1 MLQTDA
7 AINAGNSGGPL
18 LNRSGQV
25 VGINTL
31 KVGGAAESLGFAL
44 AADHARALLSGGKGV
59 EPFGTAVQQ
68 SQQLP
73 PAFGARSS
81 ADVERE
87 QGTKRYSDTVEAIAR
102 EAVKLDNYWTRIRTN
117 CIVRV
122 APGYDRE
129 WFGLWDGRAQL
140 DTPDAACG
148 SAVHELQDM
157 AAQVRTMM
165 STAEEAARRAAVLPG
180 ELRDIRRRYRME
192 WPGFGR

>member
-1 MLQTDA
+1 
-7 AINAGNSGGPL
+7 
-18 LNRSGQV
+18 
-25 VGINTL
+25 
-31 KVGGAAESLGFAL
+31 
-44 AADHARALLSGGKGV
+44 
-59 EPFGTAVQQ
+59 
-68 SQQLP
+68 
-73 PAFGARSS
+73 
-81 ADVERE
+81 
-87 QGTKRYSDTVEAIAR
+87 VEAIAR

-148 SAVHELQDM
+148 SAVQELQDM